1 MPDIT
6 ITQKQWELFCKRG
19 EEVQRLKETL
29 ETKEH
34 TISSLMG
41 DIKFLKQE
49 LLERDKYLNHT
60 LNFLNGENNHENG
73 NNLHRLYRSHCQSL
87 ARLA

>member
-1 MPDIT
+1 ME

-41 DIKFLKQE
+41 EIEFLKQD
-49 LLERDKYLNHT
+49 LQERDVLLRNSKNIK
-60 LNFLNGENNHENG
+60 
-73 NNLHRLYRSHCQSL
+73 
-87 ARLA
+87 

>member
-19 EEVQRLKETL
+19 EEVQRLKEIL
-29 ETKEH
+29 AIKEH

-41 DIKFLKQE
+41 EIEFLKQD
-49 LLERDKYLNHT
+49 LQERNRKGL
-60 LNFLNGENNHENG
+60 GKV
-73 NNLHRLYRSHCQSL
+73 
-87 ARLA
+87 